1 MKIGVQIFLTVTGM
15 LLTFASKAQCTLVS
29 DCQMLNA
36 RSTGYAIV
44 AARNP
49 GIKFSIYVI
58 PWDKVNTLE
67 TNANNQINAG
77 WHAQAAIKGNF
88 FSQSFDGSNFTQYSS
103 VVTSQADFDA
113 YKSTGTQWWIV
124 CSDLPPFSSCVNGDP
139 NGNLYI
145 PKSLLATGTLQS
157 AGTIGLALVPTTG
170 DALVVRNNPGNL
182 VLCSGGGSSEI
193 RLNYSNGGGNGGVL
207 IFDGGNSRNTR
218 LSVNSNGN
226 FLISPSGGNVGIGT
240 TADPDAKLAVK
251 GNVHC
256 NEVKVDLTGAVA
268 PDYVFESAY
277 QLPALEELS
286 AYLKANKH
294 LPEVPSART
303 MEENG
308 VNLGEMNML
317 LLKKVEELTL
327 YLLEQQKTNLE
338 QSKQIEQLQQQV
350 GKSNVC
356 FEGNN

>member
-1 MKIGVQIFLTVTGM
+1 MKSIVQLYVIAFA
-15 LLTFASKAQCTLVS
+15 LLAC
-29 DCQMLNA
+29 LNA
-36 RSTGYAIV
+36 QAQTLTDLQMQNARATGYAIV

-49 GIKFSIYVI
+49 GVKFSIYVI
-58 PWDKVNTLE
+58 PWDHTNTLE
-67 TNANNQINAG
+67 VNANNQINAG

-88 FSQSFDGSNFTQYSS
+88 FTQSFDGSNFTQYSS

-124 CSDLPPFSSCVNGDP
+124 CSDLPSFSSCVNGDP

-157 AGTIGLALVPTTG
+157 AGTIGLALVPTSG

-207 IFDGGNSRNTR
+207 IFDGGNAHNTR
-218 LSVNSNGN
+218 LSVNSSGN
-226 FLISPSGGNVGIGT
+226 FIISPSGGNVGIGT
-240 TADPDAKLAVK
+240 TVDPDAKLAVK
-251 GNVHC
+251 GTIHSS
-256 NEVKVDLTGAVA
+256 EVKVDITGAVA
-268 PDYVFESAY
+268 PDYVFESTY
-277 QLPALEELS
+277 QLPTLDELS

-294 LPEVPSART
+294 LPEVPSACA

-327 YLLEQQKTNLE
+327 YMIEQQKTITE
-338 QSKQIEQLQQQV
+338 QGREINQMEVELTKL
-350 GKSNVC
+350 KK
-356 FEGNN
+356 